1 LADHN
6 AHKLAMCTF
15 CQSRDTCNLHEPEML
30 GDPNSEVEGN
40 VDASKEGLEEGTLL
54 QAGLLE
60 GDEEITLFRGKRNKS
75 FFV

>member
-1 LADHN
+1 
-6 AHKLAMCTF
+6 
-15 CQSRDTCNLHEPEML
+15 ML